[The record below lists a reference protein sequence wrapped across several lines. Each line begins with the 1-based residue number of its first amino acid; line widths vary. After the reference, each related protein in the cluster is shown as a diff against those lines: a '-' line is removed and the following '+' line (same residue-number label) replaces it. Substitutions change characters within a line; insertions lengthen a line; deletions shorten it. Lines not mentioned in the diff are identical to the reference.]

1 MEDDYLGTEMWIKVV
16 LKDLGE
22 ATTQEIID
30 HVKIYNQ
37 ECADRIPMA
46 LAQMRANGKA
56 YYKIRASQD
65 EKRKN
70 MVWKL
75 I

>member
-16 LKDLGE
+16 LKDLTQ

-30 HVKIYNQ
+30 RVKIYNQ

-46 LAQMRANGKA
+46 LAQMRANGKIN
-56 YYKIRASQD
+56 YQIIQSQD
-65 EKRKN
+65 GKRKN
-70 MVWKL
+70 MVWEL
-75 I
+75 L